1 MQLLKFSALKAS
13 SPCNNIICK
22 IPLMLFI
29 YRLLSGLLL
38 CCMLTL
44 TACKPTSS
52 PSNPIN
58 KASTSPEIVFAI
70 SQAPLNLD
78 PRYATDAASERLNR
92 LLYQGLVDFDAHTK
106 PQASVASW
114 QQLSPLSYQ
123 FTLSEQRRLFY
134 YPASAEH
141 KAKAR
146 KLTAYDVKATY
157 DSITAL
163 SDSPHSAEFSNLKNI
178 VVANERTVLFYLNA
192 PDRHFP
198 AKLLLGI
205 LPAELVESQHDFAR
219 LPVGSGPLVLLDSHN
234 KWRLQRLDD
243 GQLISLVEVKDPTVR
258 MLKLVH
264 AEVDLI
270 QGDLPPE
277 SVRYLQ
283 AKPGLT
289 VKTAVGVNF
298 SYLGLNTQ
306 DPQLKKLKVRQAL
319 AHAIDRQ
326 EIIDKAMLQHSRLG
340 GAILPPEHYA
350 QQQTLPAYAYDP
362 ALARRLLQEAGVSLP
377 LKLVYKTSTD
387 AQRLRLATIMQAQ
400 MRLAGIDL
408 EIRSLDWA
416 TFFAEIKQGNFQ
428 LYGLTWVGVKT
439 PEIYAQA
446 FASDS
451 VPPKGF
457 NRGRYQDAELDK
469 LLSTEDWQAV
479 TRRVHQQ
486 LPYIPLWYE
495 GQFAAMQKGMQNY
508 SPKADGNWDDLA
520 TISAYAH

>member
-1 MQLLKFSALKAS
+1 
-13 SPCNNIICK
+13 
-22 IPLMLFI
+22 MLFI

-38 CCMLTL
+38 CFILTL

-52 PSNPIN
+52 ASDSIN
-58 KASTSPEIVFAI
+58 KASSSPEIVFAI

-92 LLYQGLVDFDAHTK
+92 LLYQSLVDFDAHTK
-106 PQASVASW
+106 PQAGIASW

-141 KAKAR
+141 KAKTR

-178 VVANERTVLFYLNA
+178 VVLNERTVLFYLNA

-205 LPAELVESQHDFAR
+205 LPAELVKSQHDFTR
-219 LPVGSGPLVLLDSHN
+219 LPVGSGPLVLLDNQN

-243 GQLISLVEVKDPTVR
+243 GQRISLIEVKDPTVR

-326 EIIDKAMLQHSRLG
+326 AIIDKAMLQHSRLG

-387 AQRLRLATIMQAQ
+387 PQRLRLATIMQAQ
-400 MRLAGIDL
+400 MRAAGIDL